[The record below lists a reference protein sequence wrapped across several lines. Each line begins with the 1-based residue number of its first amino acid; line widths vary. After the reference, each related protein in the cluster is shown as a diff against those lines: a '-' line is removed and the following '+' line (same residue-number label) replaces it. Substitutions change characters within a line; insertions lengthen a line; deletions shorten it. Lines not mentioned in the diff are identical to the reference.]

1 MTRTLQG
8 QIVEVLIGEW
18 PLLATLGEKQASPD
32 GAYLVS
38 TPVSRVSVTLDG
50 FAGDRHAGLTRRAD
64 GRTPF
69 YPRGTLIRNSR
80 QVSLVAIEELAAL
93 AAALGVPQIA
103 PAWLGANLAVSGIP
117 HLSRLPPGSRLFFP
131 HEATLVIA
139 AENLP
144 CVYPGKALQARFP
157 LVPGLVARFPRCAR
171 GLRGL
176 VAWVERPGAIAAG
189 DAVRVAIAA
198 SLPDAAGR

>member
-1 MTRTLQG
+1 MTCNR
-8 QIVEVLIGEW
+8 
-18 PLLATLGEKQASPD
+18 P
-32 GAYLVS
+32 
-38 TPVSRVSVTLDG
+38 
-50 FAGDRHAGLTRRAD
+50 TRRAD

-139 AENLP
+139 AEDRP
-144 CVYPGKALQARFP
+144 CVYPGEALQTRFP
-157 LVPGLVARFPRCAR
+157 LVPELVARFPQCAR
-171 GLRGL
+171 GLRGV
-176 VAWVERPGAIAAG
+176 VAWVERPGAIETG
-189 DAVRVAIAA
+189 DAVRVAMVAR
-198 SLPDAAGR
+198 LPDAAGR

>member
-1 MTRTLQG
+1 MTRIVQG
-8 QIVEVLIGEW
+8 QIVEVLIGER

-38 TPVSRVSVTLDG
+38 TPVPRVSVTLDG
-50 FAGDRHAGLTRRAD
+50 FAGDRHAGPTRRAD

-80 QVSLVAIEELAAL
+80 QVSLVAVEELAAL

-139 AENLP
+139 AENMP

-157 LVPGLVARFPRCAR
+157 LVPELVAQFPRYAR

-176 VAWVERPGAIAAG
+176 VAWVERPGAIETG
-189 DAVRVAIAA
+189 DAVRVAMTAA
-198 SLPDAAGR
+198 LPDAAGR